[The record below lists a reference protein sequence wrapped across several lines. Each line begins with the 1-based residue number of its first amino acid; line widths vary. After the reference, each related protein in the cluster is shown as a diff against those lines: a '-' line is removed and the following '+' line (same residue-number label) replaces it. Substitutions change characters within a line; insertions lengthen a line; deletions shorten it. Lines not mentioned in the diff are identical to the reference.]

1 MVVSFI
7 LVALMFDSEQIKLHS
22 IPYNYQ
28 FAPSTLKL
36 QNIIAKIRGFSQYQ
50 YFIDPVCGTEREKQ
64 ILGGQ
69 KLKNS
74 SNMRYIVFHFPA
86 I

>member
-1 MVVSFI
+1 
-7 LVALMFDSEQIKLHS
+7 MFDSEQIKLHS

-64 ILGGQ
+64 IWGGQ